1 MEVPGTR
8 ILSSGGRGGG
18 GDGGRGERWE
28 ATAPFWSV
36 VGFCSVSI
44 GLGELLLILMQLG
57 GSLRTKG
64 GKKSGKLIWMR
75 VFF

>member
-1 MEVPGTR
+1 VEVPGTR

-44 GLGELLLILMQLG
+44 GEVLILMLASCNWVG
-57 GSLRTKG
+57 L
-64 GKKSGKLIWMR
+64 
-75 VFF
+75 